1 MRNISER
8 AFVTVFNLTQ
18 KLFRKRNNDSIQ
30 FYDKAD
36 IDFINIRVK
45 NKIALILRT
54 IMIMIDYAFKDLD
67 DFWNVVR
74 NVIYTAD

>member
-45 NKIALILRT
+45 NKIDRFNT
-54 IMIMIDYAFKDLD
+54 KDDYDYDRLC
-67 DFWNVVR
+67 V
-74 NVIYTAD
+74 